1 MFFPLKPPFGLG
13 RFDYWRVLPSN
24 TNTPRGGQDD
34 RDQILGIG
42 PLATAA
48 QDQSSGHET
57 PLKEKWSCNKVSDII
72 EDLKYLS
79 VCLSIYLSNMFQHRG
94 IERHVVWKIHRRSC
108 SDSETHASMHFHI
121 CVTLPEGKTQQ
132 IQQTQT
138 MIYYIHEHTWT
149 RVIFCSWSTII

>member
-1 MFFPLKPPFGLG
+1 MAGKSTISMFFPLKPPFGLG

-57 PLKEKWSCNKVSDII
+57 PLKEK
-72 EDLKYLS
+72 
-79 VCLSIYLSNMFQHRG
+79 
-94 IERHVVWKIHRRSC
+94 
-108 SDSETHASMHFHI
+108 
-121 CVTLPEGKTQQ
+121 
-132 IQQTQT
+132 
-138 MIYYIHEHTWT
+138 
-149 RVIFCSWSTII
+149 

>member
-1 MFFPLKPPFGLG
+1 MHHLGADKGTKNGDTLQYQYSNMAGKSTISMFFPLKPPFGLG

-57 PLKEKWSCNKVSDII
+57 PLKEK
-72 EDLKYLS
+72 
-79 VCLSIYLSNMFQHRG
+79 
-94 IERHVVWKIHRRSC
+94 
-108 SDSETHASMHFHI
+108 
-121 CVTLPEGKTQQ
+121 
-132 IQQTQT
+132 
-138 MIYYIHEHTWT
+138 
-149 RVIFCSWSTII
+149 